1 MTATEQPVAL
11 VTGASRG
18 LGAAVGLA
26 LANAGVRPV
35 LVARTQGGLE
45 EVDDAIRAAGGEAT
59 LLPLDLADGA
69 ALDQLGPSL
78 FARFGRLD
86 ILVHCAA
93 SLGRLTPAEH
103 ILPQDWDACVAV
115 NQSAVW
121 RLIRGCAPLLR
132 AAPAGR
138 AVFVTDKVARL
149 PRAYWGTYG
158 ATKAAA
164 ASLVLCWAEELRQT
178 RLRVNLV
185 DPGPMATALRRA
197 AMPGEDQSELAH
209 PADIAPRL
217 LPLCMPDETRHGE
230 IIRLQP
236 AAGG

>member
-1 MTATEQPVAL
+1 MSEAAQPVAL

-26 LANAGVRPV
+26 LAAAGVRPV

-45 EVDDAIRAAGGEAT
+45 EVDDVIRAAGGQAT

-93 SLGRLTPAEH
+93 TLGRLTPAEH
-103 ILPQDWDACVAV
+103 ILNEDWDACVAV
-115 NQSAVW
+115 NQAAVW

-138 AVFVTDKVARL
+138 AVFVTDQAAHR
-149 PRAYWGTYG
+149 PRAYWGNYG

-164 ASLVLCWAEELRQT
+164 AELVLCWAAELRQT
-178 RLRVNLV
+178 RLRVNLF

-197 AMPGEDQSELAH
+197 AMPGEDQSTLPH
-209 PADIAPRL
+209 PSDIAPAL
-217 LPLCMPDETRHGE
+217 VALCMPAETRHGE
-230 IIRLQP
+230 II
-236 AAGG
+236 AA